1 MKMTWGWLLVG
12 TAALMAAE
20 KGPAD
25 APLVLLVFGDFG
37 SPQGARAKPVV
48 EEFLKAY
55 PGKVRLIFKHAPLSR
70 ATLAHEAA
78 LAAESQGKF
87 WEMHDLLYGAAQQ
100 PSQYAQFARQLGL
113 DVAKFEAAL
122 KEHRYLAAV
131 ERDLAEARAL
141 GLQNVPM
148 FFLNG
153 KVMVGAPAI
162 GSLRRIA
169 NQELGLPVEVSAK
182 GAPRRG
188 PANAPITLIEF
199 SDFQCGFCTRVLPAV
214 QQLMKEYPNKI
225 QWLFKHYP
233 LDFHKEAPLA
243 HEAAL
248 AAGAQDKFW
257 PMHDL
262 LFERKTLKR
271 DALIGLAKELGLD
284 VERFTKDLDS
294 RKYRTAVE
302 ADSREGGELGV
313 DGTPTFFVNGKML
326 VGAQPIAAFR
336 KLVEAELKKK
346 N

>member
-1 MKMTWGWLLVG
+1 MKTLWGWLLLG
-12 TAALMAAE
+12 AAGLTGAE

-37 SPQGARAKPVV
+37 SPQGTQAKPVV

-78 LAAESQGKF
+78 LAAEAQGKF
-87 WEMHDLLYGAAQQ
+87 WEMHDLLYGARQQ
-100 PSQYAQFARQLGL
+100 PAQYVQFARKLGL

-122 KEHRYLAAV
+122 KEHHYLPAV
-131 ERDLAEARAL
+131 ERDLAEVRAL
-141 GLQNVPM
+141 GLEKVPM

-153 KVMVGAPAI
+153 KVMVGAPTI

-169 NQELGLPVEVSAK
+169 NQELRVPVEVSAK
-182 GAPRRG
+182 SAPRRG
-188 PANAPITLIEF
+188 PATAPITLIEF
-199 SDFQCGFCTRVLPAV
+199 SDFQCGFCTRVLGTV

-233 LDFHKEAPLA
+233 LDFHKDAPLA

-248 AAGAQDKFW
+248 AAGAQGKFW

-271 DALIGLAKELGLD
+271 DALIGLAKELGLE
-284 VERFTKDLDS
+284 VERFTKELDS
-294 RKYRTAVE
+294 HKYRSVVE
-302 ADSREGGELGV
+302 ADRREGAELGV

-326 VGAQPIAAFR
+326 VGAQPIEAFR
-336 KLVEAELKKK
+336 KLVEAELKK